1 MAIKLREH
9 VSGNEADINGLPLT
23 ENMSNFVNSLSP
35 EISEVL
41 DKISSSGG
49 GVWIVGGAV
58 RDAAMGLSPSDI
70 DLATDLRPEKLL
82 EIFPTA
88 IETGVAFGT
97 ITVKT
102 NSFLLQTT
110 TLRTD
115 GEYKDGRRPDSVEWK
130 LSLNEDL
137 KRRDFTINSM
147 AIDVA
152 RGTYYDPNNGMDDLR
167 NKTIRCVGNPVKRI
181 NEDALRI
188 LRAYRFQGQIE
199 VMDWKLEGNLSIAIR
214 DYSYLIDDLSKE
226 RVWQELSKILA
237 SKKAHKIL
245 INMLEDGVLNI
256 VFNWRKRSSNKLT
269 SALRVDLQIDAAA
282 TFVLL
287 NYQLNL
293 PELKNMCKRLKLSNA
308 EIKDILHSSKI
319 ARKIP
324 ETNTRYLRL
333 YRYLAGERWE
343 QIIRLARIFCQF
355 KMESNFASIEPDYFA
370 NIEIALNKLPVL
382 THHQQLVDGNWIM
395 SNTGLTRGEKLG
407 RLKEWLFRLQV
418 EYDLQNISDISAQLA
433 TIQWQNSDFTLWPKL
448 ALD

>member
-9 VSGNEADINGLPLT
+9 VLGNEADIDGLQLT
-23 ENMSNFVNSLSP
+23 ENMSNFINSLSP

-58 RDAAMGLSPSDI
+58 RDAALGLSPSDI
-70 DLATDLRPEKLL
+70 DLATDLLPGKLL
-82 EIFPTA
+82 EIFPNA

-97 ITVKT
+97 VTLKT

-115 GEYKDGRRPDSVEWK
+115 GEYNDGRRPDSVEWK
-130 LSLNEDL
+130 LSLYEDL

-152 RGTYYDPNNGMDDLR
+152 RRAYYDPNNGMADLESR
-167 NKTIRCVGNPVKRI
+167 TIRCVGNPVKRI

-199 VMDWKLEGNLSIAIR
+199 LMDWELENNLSIAIR
-214 DYSYLIDDLSKE
+214 DYSFLIDDLSKE
-226 RVWQELSKILA
+226 RVWQELSKILG
-237 SKKAHKIL
+237 SEKAHEIL
-245 INMLEDGVLNI
+245 INMLEDGVLNV
-256 VFNWRKRSSNKLT
+256 VFNWGKRSNNKLT
-269 SALRVDLQIDAAA
+269 SALRAGPKIDAAA
-282 TFVLL
+282 TFALL
-287 NYQLNL
+287 NYQLDL
-293 PELKNMCKRLKLSNA
+293 PDLKNMCKRLKLSNA
-308 EIKDILHSSKI
+308 EIKEILHTSKI

-324 ETNTRYLRL
+324 ETNPGYLRL
-333 YRYLAGERWE
+333 YRYLAGDRWE

-355 KMESNFASIEPDYFA
+355 NMESSFASIEPDYFA
-370 NIEIALNKLPVL
+370 SIEISLHKLPTL
-382 THHQQLVDGNWIM
+382 THDQQLVDGNWIM
-395 SNTGLTRGEKLG
+395 SNTGLTQGEKLG
-407 RLKEWLFRLQV
+407 RLKQWLFRLQV
-418 EYDLQNISDISAQLA
+418 EYDLQNVSDISAQLA
-433 TIQWQNSDFTLWPKL
+433 KIQWQNSDFTLWPKL

>member
-9 VSGNEADINGLPLT
+9 ILGNEADINGLPLT
-23 ENMSNFVNSLSP
+23 ENMMNFVNSLSP

-102 NSFLLQTT
+102 KSFLVQTT

-115 GEYKDGRRPDSVEWK
+115 GEYHDGRRPDSVEWK

-152 RGTYYDPNNGMDDLR
+152 RRTYYDPNNGMDDLG
-167 NKTIRCVGNPVKRI
+167 NTTIRCVGNPVKRI

-188 LRAYRFQGQIE
+188 LRAYRFQGQFE

-214 DYSYLIDDLSKE
+214 DYSFLIDDLSKE

-237 SKKAHKIL
+237 SKKAHEIL

-256 VFNWRKRSSNKLT
+256 VFNWGKRSNNKLT
-269 SALRVDLQIDAAA
+269 SALKLNFQIDAAA

-293 PELKNMCKRLKLSNA
+293 PDLKNMCKRLKLSNA
-308 EIKDILHSSKI
+308 EIKNILHSSKI

-324 ETNTRYLRL
+324 ETNPGYLRL
-333 YRYLAGERWE
+333 YRYLAGDRWE

-355 KMESNFASIEPDYFA
+355 NMESSFASIEPDYFA
-370 NIEIALNKLPVL
+370 SIEISLHKLPTL
-382 THHQQLVDGNWIM
+382 THDQQLVDGNWIM
-395 SNTGLTRGEKLG
+395 SNTGLTQGEKLG
-407 RLKEWLFRLQV
+407 RLKQWLFRLQV
-418 EYDLQNISDISAQLA
+418 EYDLQNVSDISAQLA
-433 TIQWQNSDFTLWPKL
+433 KIQWQNSDFTLWPKL